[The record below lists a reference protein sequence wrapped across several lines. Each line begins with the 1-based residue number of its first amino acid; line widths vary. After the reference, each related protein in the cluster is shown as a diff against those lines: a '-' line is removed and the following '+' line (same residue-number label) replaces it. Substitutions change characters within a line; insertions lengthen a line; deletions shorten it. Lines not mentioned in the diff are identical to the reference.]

1 MHCWQPQRCY
11 LCQAKLCWVA
21 EVRVHGFNAVSSCDD
36 VMLFVLLGWVVDE
49 GVSWLVC
56 GLGGFVRSAILN
68 EMTHGRTHTY
78 WCTHTR
84 TGVRWVTAHS
94 THTHAH
100 KYIKHAACSSL
111 RMQTALARRTQ
122 SIKNTTTEYRMNQ
135 RHHGEHAVAEWRTK
149 NQRKEK
155 KEKKKGEEGPLF
167 PFYGPIREGKGFWVT
182 PCRKG
187 GRGGG
192 ARHLRAGEG
201 WANQN
206 TPTCQSQSDGVKK
219 KGKRK
224 GDLKKKSGWQGGG
237 GRGAF

>member
-1 MHCWQPQRCY
+1 MRWHM
-11 LCQAKLCWVA
+11 
-21 EVRVHGFNAVSSCDD
+21 E
-36 VMLFVLLGWVVDE
+36 
-49 GVSWLVC
+49 
-56 GLGGFVRSAILN
+56 
-68 EMTHGRTHTY
+68 RTHTY

-100 KYIKHAACSSL
+100 KYIKHASCSSL

-135 RHHGEHAVAEWRTK
+135 RHHGEHAMAVWRTK

-155 KEKKKGEEGPLF
+155 KKKKKKGEEGPLF

-237 GRGAF
+237 GRGGLFKRKRLPTAFFILLLV

>member
-1 MHCWQPQRCY
+1 MRWH
-11 LCQAKLCWVA
+11 
-21 EVRVHGFNAVSSCDD
+21 
-36 VMLFVLLGWVVDE
+36 M
-49 GVSWLVC
+49 
-56 GLGGFVRSAILN
+56 
-68 EMTHGRTHTY
+68 GRTHTY

-100 KYIKHAACSSL
+100 KYIKHASCSSL

-135 RHHGEHAVAEWRTK
+135 RHHGEHAMAVWRTK

-155 KEKKKGEEGPLF
+155 KKKKKKGEAGPLF

-192 ARHLRAGEG
+192 GLAICVQVRDEPIRTRLHVSHRVMG
-201 WANQN
+201 W
-206 TPTCQSQSDGVKK
+206 KK
-219 KGKRK
+219 KVREK
-224 GDLKKKSGWQGGG
+224 GI
-237 GRGAF
+237 